1 MAEFCRDAD
10 SSRLKDPLAITE
22 EGFRSLVEIL
32 NEIIFYLDPEGR
44 LIYISPAIE
53 RLGLYDVKEV
63 VGRPLADFT
72 EPDDLP
78 GLRASLERISAGDP
92 APFEFRFVVKNGTSL
107 PMRTSARP
115 LTDNGCFIGW
125 IGVMIDMTTDKE
137 MERTLNENVES
148 YINFIE
154 DAPMG
159 FCVTDLSGNIRFV
172 NRHIE
177 EKTGWTREEL
187 VGKNGLVIGFFA
199 EETRQKLLE
208 RLAARLAGDRHR
220 TSEIQV
226 ACKDG
231 TLLWVDLKTTIL
243 KKDGVPFQL
252 QLTFTDISERMRAE
266 EMLRE
271 SEAYYKTIFENSA
284 TAIGIADEDATI
296 VMGNSACER
305 FTGYTKTEI
314 IGNKKWTD
322 LIAKEDVE
330 KLIASNRKRFAGE
343 KDVPVS
349 HEIKFITKC
358 GDVKDTIINVAA
370 IPGMK
375 KVAVSFLDVTERRK
389 AEEALRQS
397 ESRYRQLVEDANDI
411 IYRTDINGR
420 FSYINPFALR
430 ITGYAEKEFIGKHF
444 LEFIK
449 EDQKEEV
456 EAFYLRQFQEG
467 IPNTYY
473 EVAITAKDGREMWFG
488 QSVQLLRSGGQI
500 GGMQAVARDITD
512 RRRAENQ
519 VTETLET
526 LRNTL
531 RGTIQA
537 MSVAVST
544 RDPYTADHQ
553 KRVADLAR
561 AIAKEMN
568 LDSHRI
574 DGIRL
579 ASMIHD
585 IGKISVPAEILS
597 RPTKLTEIE
606 FRMVEEHP
614 RAGYDILKSIE
625 FPWPIA
631 RMVLEHHERLDG
643 SGYPSGLTGDD
654 ILLDARILALAD
666 VVEAICSHR
675 PYRPALGIETAL
687 QEIELNRGTLYDR
700 DVVDACL
707 RLFRE
712 RGFKLANN

>member
-1 MAEFCRDAD
+1 MVEHCRDAD
-10 SSRLKDPLAITE
+10 CGRFEDMFTVSED
-22 EGFRSLVEIL
+22 GFRALVENL
-32 NEIIFYLDPEGR
+32 SEIVFYLDPCGR
-44 LIYISPAIE
+44 LVYINPVIE
-53 RLGLYDVKEV
+53 RLGRYEVKDIS
-63 VGRPLADFT
+63 GRSLADFT
-72 EPDDLP
+72 YPEDLP
-78 GLRASLERISAGDP
+78 ILQACLDRTSNGDLT
-92 APFEFRFVVKNGTSL
+92 PFEFRLLAKNGASV
-107 PMRTSARP
+107 PMRTSASP
-115 LTDNGCFIGW
+115 LIDHGRFLGW
-125 IGVMIDMTTDKE
+125 VGVMIDVTAEKE
-137 MERTLNENVES
+137 VERALKGSVES
-148 YINFIE
+148 YVNFIE

-159 FCVTDLSGNIRFV
+159 FCVTDLSGQIRFV

-187 VGKNGLVIGFFA
+187 IGKNGLAVGFFA

-208 RLAARLAGDRHR
+208 RLAARLGGDHHR
-220 TSEIQV
+220 TMEIQV
-226 ACKDG
+226 SCKDG
-231 TLLWVDLKTTIL
+231 TLLWVDLKTTVL
-243 KKDGVPFQL
+243 KKGGFPFQL
-252 QLTFTDISERMRAE
+252 QLTFTDISERRRAE

-284 TAIGIADEDATI
+284 TAIGIADENAMI

-305 FTGYTKTEI
+305 FTGYTKEEI
-314 IGNKKWTD
+314 IGNKKWTE
-322 LIAKEDVE
+322 LVAKDDVE
-330 KLIASNRKRFAGE
+330 RLIASNRKRLAGE
-343 KDVPVS
+343 KDVPAS
-349 HEIKFITKC
+349 HEIKFITKS
-358 GDVKDTIINVAA
+358 GDIKDTIINVAT
-370 IPGMK
+370 ISGMG

-411 IYRTDINGR
+411 IFRTDLNGR
-420 FSYINPFALR
+420 FNYINPVALR
-430 ITGYAEKEFIGKHF
+430 ITGYAEEEFIGRHF

-449 EDQKEEV
+449 KDQKEEV
-456 EAFYLRQFQEG
+456 EAFYLRQFREG

-473 EVAITAKDGREMWFG
+473 EVAITTKDGREMWFG
-488 QSVQLLRSGGQI
+488 QSVQLLRIGGRI
-500 GGMQAVARDITD
+500 WGMQAVARDITD
-512 RRRAENQ
+512 RRQAQNQ

-568 LDSHRI
+568 LESHRI

-631 RMVLEHHERLDG
+631 RMVLEHHERMDG
-643 SGYPSGLTGDD
+643 SGYPNGMTGED
-654 ILLDARILALAD
+654 ILLEARILALAD

-675 PYRPALGIETAL
+675 PYRPALGIEAAL
-687 QEIELNRGTLYDR
+687 HEIEMNRGILYDR

-707 RLFRE
+707 RLFRV
-712 RGFKLANN
+712 RGFKLASN

>member
-1 MAEFCRDAD
+1 
-10 SSRLKDPLAITE
+10 
-22 EGFRSLVEIL
+22 
-32 NEIIFYLDPEGR
+32 
-44 LIYISPAIE
+44 
-53 RLGLYDVKEV
+53 
-63 VGRPLADFT
+63 
-72 EPDDLP
+72 
-78 GLRASLERISAGDP
+78 
-92 APFEFRFVVKNGTSL
+92 
-107 PMRTSARP
+107 
-115 LTDNGCFIGW
+115 
-125 IGVMIDMTTDKE
+125 
-137 MERTLNENVES
+137 
-148 YINFIE
+148 
-154 DAPMG
+154 MG
-159 FCVTDLSGNIRFV
+159 FCVSDLSGNIRFV
-172 NRHIE
+172 NRYIE

-187 VGKNGLVIGFFA
+187 IGKNGLVIGFFA

-208 RLAARLAGDRHR
+208 RLAARLGGDHHR
-220 TSEIQV
+220 TLEIQV

-243 KKDGVPFQL
+243 KKGGVPFQL
-252 QLTFTDISERMRAE
+252 QLTFTDITERRRAE
-266 EMLRE
+266 EMIRE

-305 FTGYTKTEI
+305 FTGYTKAEI

-322 LIAKEDVE
+322 LVAKEDVE
-330 KLIASNRKRFAGE
+330 RLIATNRKRFAGE
-343 KDVPVS
+343 MDVPAS
-349 HEIKFITKC
+349 HEIKFITKS
-358 GDVKDTIINVAA
+358 GDVKDTILNVAA

-397 ESRYRQLVEDANDI
+397 ESRYRRLVEDANDI
-411 IYRTDINGR
+411 IFRTDLNGR
-420 FSYINPFALR
+420 FNYINPIALR
-430 ITGYAEKEFIGKHF
+430 ITGYAEEEFIGKHF
-444 LEFIK
+444 LEFIR
-449 EDQKEEV
+449 EDQKKEV
-456 EAFYLRQFQEG
+456 DAFYQRQFREG

-488 QSVQLLRSGGQI
+488 QSVQLLRSGGRI

-519 VTETLET
+519 VAETLET

-631 RMVLEHHERLDG
+631 RMVLEHHERMDG
-643 SGYPSGLTGDD
+643 SGYPSGLTGND
-654 ILLDARILALAD
+654 ILPDARILALAD

-687 QEIELNRGTLYDR
+687 REIELNRDTLYDR

-712 RGFKLANN
+712 KGFTLANN